1 MRAMEENEAEV
12 AETANEFEIFDNVI
26 SIISSA
32 AALTDGLP
40 FHQTAAV
47 DAVKTITQKISKN
60 IGFVPDQF
68 ELLNAI
74 SGLIWMYGEAR
85 VAFASEEQKENKAEL
100 AKHARQVK
108 AIASGRIAQ
117 IITEHGLR
125 HLSVAPMTQHTPPAI
140 ARAIIDRVKADLEK
154 FGHEPIEVDAVT
166 KRVRKMLRQWK
177 TMRPPHKFGT
187 AI

>member
-1 MRAMEENEAEV
+1 MEENEAEV

-32 AALTDGLP
+32 AALTNGLP

-47 DAVKTITQKISKN
+47 DAVKTITQKIRKN

-125 HLSVAPMTQHTPPAI
+125 YLSVAPMTHTPPAI
-140 ARAIIDRVKADLEK
+140 ARAIIDWVKADLEK

-166 KRVRKMLRQWK
+166 KRVRKMLPQWK
-177 TMRPPHKFGT
+177 TTLSPNKFGT
-187 AI
+187 AR

>member
-1 MRAMEENEAEV
+1 MPAMEENEAEV
-12 AETANEFEIFDNVI
+12 AETANEFEIFDRVI

-85 VAFASEEQKENKAEL
+85 AAFARAEEKENKGEL

-108 AIASGRIAQ
+108 DIASRRIAQ
-117 IITEHGLR
+117 IITGHGLR
-125 HLSVAPMTQHTPPAI
+125 HLSVAPTTQHTPPAI

-166 KRVRKMLRQWK
+166 KRVRKMLPQWK
-177 TMRPPHKFGT
+177 TKLSPNNFGT
-187 AI
+187 AR